1 MINTMFGG
9 KNITVNDAYN
19 TAKDFIQKLNISSDI
34 CSLLSPTG
42 GC

>member
-1 MINTMFGG
+1 MFGG
-9 KNITVNDAYN
+9 KNITINDAYN
-19 TAKDFIQKLNISSDI
+19 YALDFVNRLNISNDI